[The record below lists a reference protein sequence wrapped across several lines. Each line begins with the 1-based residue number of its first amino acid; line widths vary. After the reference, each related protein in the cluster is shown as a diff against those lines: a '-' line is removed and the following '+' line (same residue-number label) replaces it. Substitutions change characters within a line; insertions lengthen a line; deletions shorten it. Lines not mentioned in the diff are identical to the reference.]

1 MRLNQ
6 ITITVSDIHRAIQ
19 FYERLGLE
27 LIVHTH
33 DAYARFLCPEGDS
46 TFSIHVAEQA
56 IKPAG
61 TSIYFE
67 VADVDASIDA
77 LIKKGITIAHMPED
91 KPWLWRESDLYD
103 PDGNHIIIYHAGE
116 NRKDPPWRKK

>member
-1 MRLNQ
+1 MQLNQ
-6 ITITVSDIHRAIQ
+6 ITITVSEIHRSID
-19 FYERLGLE
+19 FYERLGLQ

-33 DAYARFLCPEGDS
+33 DKYARFLCPEGDS
-46 TFSIHVAEQA
+46 TFSIHVAEHPMQ
-56 IKPAG
+56 PVG

-67 VADVDASIDA
+67 VTDVDATINE

-91 KPWLWRESDLYD
+91 KPWLWRESALFD
-103 PDGNHIIIYHAGE
+103 PDGNHIIIYHAGV